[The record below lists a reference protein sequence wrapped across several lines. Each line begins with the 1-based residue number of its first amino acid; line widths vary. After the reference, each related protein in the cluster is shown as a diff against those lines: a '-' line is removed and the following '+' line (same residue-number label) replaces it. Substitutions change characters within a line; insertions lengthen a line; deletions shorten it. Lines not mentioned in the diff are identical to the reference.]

1 MSAQQPTGKL
11 RPSGRG
17 AVTDIV
23 ERLRKHV
30 GDRGGTSISNGAW
43 TMMLEAASEI
53 ERLRSALAAEQDGRE
68 INIATTV
75 SNELERMYEDG
86 VPMTMREGETTW
98 RTYHAGFDLSMF
110 AIRISDAIA
119 AAIRART

>member
-1 MSAQQPTGKL
+1 MG
-11 RPSGRG
+11 
-17 AVTDIV
+17 DIV
-23 ERLRKHV
+23 ERLTRIA
-30 GDRGGTSISNGAW
+30 DASRREDGTDIPLGEQCR
-43 TMMLEAASEI
+43 EAASEI
-53 ERLRSALAAEQDGRE
+53 KRLRAALAAEMEGRE

-110 AIRISDAIA
+110 AIRISNAIA